1 VDTWVHQR
9 IRATY
14 RLRTIAW
21 CVITVAAVVF
31 AGSQHRYVSNF
42 LNGPF
47 DFGQAEL
54 DAIENVAAAPRY
66 FVHVT
71 GSKALDT
78 GIQQISKRKRGGV
91 ETGSS
96 VTASYYALVVGERLL
111 IVKRSHGA
119 ATTAVGELS
128 AMPADLEQHLFATQQ
143 MQAIRGRFY
152 PYYLDESA
160 FRVPGY
166 IGAAVALV
174 LIVLLVK
181 YGLPAWRYARDAASH
196 PVVKRVALWGDPLTT
211 AVEARREAE
220 SPRYRGGSWRVGD
233 KYAIQSAPFA
243 FDLLRLSDLLWG
255 YKKVT
260 KHSVNFIPT
269 GKTYACILACYGGT
283 AEVTGKEKDVD
294 TLLGFV
300 AERAP
305 WAVFGY
311 TDDLNKA
318 FRQKNAEFCAA
329 VEQRKREP
337 ARQAAR

>member
-1 VDTWVHQR
+1 MDTWVHQR

-14 RLRTIAW
+14 RRRTIAW
-21 CVITVAAVVF
+21 CLIASAAVLF
-31 AGSQHRYVSNF
+31 ATSQHRYISNF
-42 LNGPF
+42 LSGPF

-54 DAIENVAAAPRY
+54 DAIEDVAAAPRY
-66 FVHVT
+66 FVRVT
-71 GSKALDT
+71 GSRALDT
-78 GIQQISKRKRGGV
+78 GIQQLTTRKRTGT
-91 ETGSS
+91 ETTRS
-96 VTASYYALVVGERLL
+96 VSASFYAFVVGERFLV
-111 IVKRSHGA
+111 VKRSHPGA
-119 ATTAVGELS
+119 TSAVGELLP
-128 AMPADLEQHLFATQQ
+128 MPAELQQHLFATQQ

-174 LIVLLVK
+174 LVILLVK

-196 PVVKRVALWGDPLTT
+196 PVVKRVALWGDPLAT

-233 KYAIQSAPFA
+233 KYVIQSAPFA

-283 AEVTGKEKDVD
+283 AEVTGREKDAD
-294 TLLGFV
+294 ALLAFV
-300 AERAP
+300 AERVP

-311 TDDLNKA
+311 TDELSRA
-318 FRQKNAEFCAA
+318 FKDKPAEFYA
-329 VEQRKREP
+329 VVGQRKREP
-337 ARQAAR
+337 ARQAVR

>member
-1 VDTWVHQR
+1 MDTWVYQR

-21 CVITVAAVVF
+21 CLIAGAAVLF
-31 AGSQHRYVSNF
+31 AASQHRYISNF
-42 LNGPF
+42 LSGPF

-54 DAIENVAAAPRY
+54 DAIEDVAAAPRY
-66 FVHVT
+66 FVRVT

-78 GIQQISKRKRGGV
+78 GIQQLTTRKRAGA
-91 ETGSS
+91 ETTRS
-96 VTASYYALVVGERLL
+96 VSASFYALVVGERFLV
-111 IVKRSHGA
+111 VKRSHEG
-119 ATTAVGELS
+119 ATTAVGELR
-128 AMPADLEQHLFATQQ
+128 AMPVELQQHLFATQQ

-160 FRVPGY
+160 FRGPGY

-174 LIVLLVK
+174 LVVLLVK
-181 YGLPAWRYARDAASH
+181 YGLPAWRYARDAATH
-196 PVVKRVALWGDPLTT
+196 PLVKRVASWGDPLGV
-211 AVEARREAE
+211 AVEARRESE
-220 SPRYRGGSWRVGD
+220 SPRHRGGSWRVGD
-233 KYAIQSAPFA
+233 QYLIQSAPFA

-283 AEVTGKEKDVD
+283 AEVTGREKDVD
-294 TLLGFV
+294 ALLAFA

-311 TDDLNKA
+311 TDELSRTFKH
-318 FRQKNAEFCAA
+318 KTAEFCAV
-329 VEQRKREP
+329 VEERKREP

>member
-1 VDTWVHQR
+1 MDTWVDQR
-9 IRATY
+9 IRVTY

-21 CVITVAAVVF
+21 GLIAVAAVVF
-31 AGSQHRYVSNF
+31 AASQHRYISNF

-47 DFGQAEL
+47 DFAQADL
-54 DAIENVAAAPRY
+54 DAIDDVAATPRY
-66 FVHVT
+66 FVRVT
-71 GSKALDT
+71 GSRALDT
-78 GIQQISKRKRGGV
+78 GIQQISKRQRAGV

-119 ATTAVGELS
+119 ATTAVGELH
-128 AMPADLEQHLFATQQ
+128 AMPADLQQHLFATQQ

-152 PYYLDESA
+152 AYYLDEST
-160 FRVPGY
+160 FRMPGY

-174 LIVLLVK
+174 LVVLLVK
-181 YGLPAWRYARDAASH
+181 YGLPAWRYARNPASH
-196 PVVKRVALWGDPLTT
+196 PVVKRVASWGDPLAT

-220 SPRYRGGSWRVGD
+220 APRYRGGSWRVGD
-233 KYAIQSAPFA
+233 KYLIQSAPFA
-243 FDLLRLSDLLWG
+243 FDLLRLSDLLWA

-294 TLLGFV
+294 TLLSFV
-300 AERAP
+300 LERAP
-305 WAVFGY
+305 WAMFGY

-337 ARQAAR
+337 ARQVAR

>member
-1 VDTWVHQR
+1 MDTWVLQR

-21 CVITVAAVVF
+21 CLIAGAAVLF
-31 AGSQHRYVSNF
+31 AASQHRYISNF
-42 LNGPF
+42 LSGPF
-47 DFGQAEL
+47 DFAQAEL
-54 DAIENVAAAPRY
+54 DSIDDVAAAPRY
-66 FVHVT
+66 FVRVT
-71 GSKALDT
+71 GSRALDT
-78 GIQQISKRKRGGV
+78 GIQQMSTKKRGGV
-91 ETGSS
+91 EK

-111 IVKRSHGA
+111 VVKRSHGA
-119 ATTAVGELS
+119 ATTAVGDLNG
-128 AMPADLEQHLFATQQ
+128 MPADLQQHLFATQQ

-152 PYYLDESA
+152 PYYLDESSS

-174 LIVLLVK
+174 LVVLLVK
-181 YGLPAWRYARDAASH
+181 YGLPALRYARDAASH
-196 PVVKRVALWGDPLTT
+196 PVVKRVATWGDPLTT

-233 KYAIQSAPFA
+233 KYVIQSAPFA

-294 TLLGFV
+294 TLLAFV

-318 FRQKNAEFCAA
+318 FRQRNAEFCAA

-337 ARQAAR
+337 ARQAAIR